1 MQTTPLAGFL
11 VRDEKTWQEC
21 LENSYSALRSS
32 WHGEWVGLP
41 LVLKGCLR
49 FLNMDE
55 GTVSVPAA
63 QMLRAAER
71 VAQEIETSFAN
82 DIFQTEPLYHNRLH
96 FADAVTTISLQ
107 IAIQSQLSK
116 SFNAEWSACAL
127 LACIAHDFGHSG
139 RINQFESELEK
150 QSVNLLSPIL
160 DEYGVD
166 GMWRDWTER
175 CILQS
180 DFALVQQ
187 NHAAVKGTP
196 FEWDLKWLIVFLNE
210 SDVMAS
216 ASTNFGTDMGEAL
229 AREWKKI
236 DFVAHKT
243 VATPAG
249 RKGFLKI
256 ITFSSPASKELGIQ
270 AAIEKEIQTLHTS

>member
-1 MQTTPLAGFL
+1 MQSTPLIGYL
-11 VRDEKTWQEC
+11 VRDEKSWLQC
-21 LENSYSALRSS
+21 LEDSYSALRTA

-41 LVLKGCLR
+41 QLLAECVS
-49 FLNMDE
+49 FLGIDRQ
-55 GTVSVPAA
+55 TVSLPAA

-71 VAQEIETSFAN
+71 VAEEIEASFAN

-96 FADAVTTISLQ
+96 FADAITTISVQ
-107 IAIQSQLSK
+107 IAIQSHLRQD
-116 SFNAEWSACAL
+116 FNPEWSACAL
-127 LACIAHDFGHSG
+127 LSSMAHDFGHTG

-150 QSVNLLSPIL
+150 HAVDLLGPIL
-160 DEYGVD
+160 DECGVS
-166 GMWRDWTER
+166 GTWRQWTEK

-180 DFALVQQ
+180 DFALVSK
-187 NHAAVKGTP
+187 NHEAVKDAA
-196 FEWDLKWLIVFLNE
+196 FDWDLKWLIVFLNE

-216 ASTNFGTDMGEAL
+216 ASTNFGIGMGEAL

-236 DFVAHKT
+236 DFAPHKT

-256 ITFSSPASKELGIQ
+256 LTFSSPASKELGIQ
-270 AAIEKEIQTLHTS
+270 AAIEKEIQTLQ